1 MRIIHINSTFNKGS
15 TGRIVFDIHTLLK
28 NQNISSK
35 VFYGRFQKNNSDIN
49 VHYIGGIITNFLHLL
64 ITRLFDLH
72 GRGSLIY
79 TFNLIK
85 RIKKYKPD
93 IIHLHNI
100 HGYYL
105 NYPIFFDFLKSSN
118 IKVVWTFHDAWPFT
132 GHCAYFD
139 FSNCNKWKTQCSSCP
154 ELKSYP
160 KSIGVDNSYN
170 NYNLKKQKFTSLD
183 NKQLTI
189 VSPSKWL
196 KEKVNLSF
204 LSKFNSIVIN
214 NGINLSIFKPTD
226 SNFRTKYNLIDSFLI
241 LGVANSWTRR
251 KGLNFF
257 VELSKIIPDNFKI
270 ILIGLN
276 SNQMKEIPSSII
288 GISSI
293 NNPNEL
299 AKIYTAVDVY
309 VNPTLEDN
317 FPTTNLESLAC
328 GTPVIT
334 FDTGGCGEVVNKS
347 NGFVLKN
354 KNTED
359 LFLSIKE
366 ISNKPEGFYREN
378 CIKTIENHFDKNI
391 RYLDYLNLYKNI
403 IKN

>member
-1 MRIIHINSTFNKGS
+1 VRIIHINSTFNKGS

>member
-1 MRIIHINSTFNKGS
+1 
-15 TGRIVFDIHTLLK
+15 
-28 NQNISSK
+28 
-35 VFYGRFQKNNSDIN
+35 
-49 VHYIGGIITNFLHLL
+49 
-64 ITRLFDLH
+64 
-72 GRGSLIY
+72 
-79 TFNLIK
+79 
-85 RIKKYKPD
+85 
-93 IIHLHNI
+93 
-100 HGYYL
+100 
-105 NYPIFFDFLKSSN
+105 
-118 IKVVWTFHDAWPFT
+118 
-132 GHCAYFD
+132 
-139 FSNCNKWKTQCSSCP
+139 
-154 ELKSYP
+154 LKSYP

-170 NYNLKKQKFTSLD
+170 NYNLKKQNFTSLD

-378 CIKTIENHFDKNI
+378 CVKTIENHFDKNI
-391 RYLDYLNLYKNI
+391 RYLDYLNLYKDILN
-403 IKN
+403 K